1 MPPPTTRAR
10 APSSDTGAHPQ
21 FSKITPSAPA
31 APQVAAAVS
40 ASLAHVVDDGPVTG
54 RDVKELRDVTAQAIT
69 DVWTDSRQATANLA
83 GKINATNASLLADLN
98 ESFSAMGHRID
109 GLPSAVNITTPIPIP
124 SLPSFSGLDEDPTQF
139 SAWLAR
145 VEDIFDMLSPPLSS
159 AMKAKLQA
167 LDTADAVEQHLAG
180 TISDRLITPLSVA
193 PLEVK
198 TVNLRPTRPSFRIR
212 EPQVSRRSNSFQGRR
227 RSRSMVDVISRFNTD
242 RTVCYSC
249 GGLGHM
255 AHQCPSQRQQ
265 LGNTAITL
273 PLTIFHNLVLTNLS
287 EITQDHQLTEVWST
301 VNQEHFLRLDHPTS
315 PYRGTLQQPTSD
327 GFSLLS
333 LVFGVLKSL
342 VVLYCKLYYSTIF
355 DRLPL
360 PAHFRSSSNA
370 SATEAVA
377 NRAICPVFS
386 NNINTF
392 HVDLSKAE
400 VTDEERQQLQALFE
414 EFSDRISHDSYDLGS
429 YEHSQIDIRTTTNIP
444 PTRFRPPRIPVK
456 FQKELDEHINKLLRA
471 GRIVESDT
479 PWIHNTV
486 LVKKRDGSLRVCLDF
501 RPLNEIT
508 IPDHF
513 PLPGIEDI
521 LAKISGHRYYTTLDL
536 ASGYMQ
542 LLLSPES
549 QEKCGW
555 ATHRGIYQFVYLP
568 FGLKNAG
575 AYFSRAMSRILA
587 GLEDNCLAYLDD
599 IVVFNSDFPSH
610 LSTLRKVF
618 YRFRIY
624 NIKASGKKLSEI
636 ARTTITF
643 LGHEI
648 SGRSYSPAERNL
660 RAIQDFPTPTSIKE
674 VKAFVGMANF
684 FRKFIPNFSLI
695 ATPLYALLKANAKFT
710 WEAAQ
715 KEAFSR
721 LKTCLLSKP
730 CLAFPQDKEFFLHTD
745 GSQVAVGAAL
755 FQQASDSDHL
765 VAVGYFS
772 KALSDSQRKWSPT
785 HIELFAI
792 ISALRFF
799 RAIIYGNHTTIYSD
813 HRPLTFLLTH
823 NKTHDNLARWV
834 VELQSYDITIKYHK
848 GSSNVVADALSRS
861 VDKHVRFED
870 DAADST
876 DIIEFPVS
884 INCCAP
890 PTFSVRPPIIYL
902 TQATA
907 LRPYDAL
914 LEQKS
919 DAFCSP
925 LMTFLETQ
933 RFPDN
938 LSDDEKVA
946 FLKLAEQCV
955 LRSNGCLY
963 HVHGDR
969 NSHLKFERLV
979 VPEKLREP
987 VFIAFHSSPS
997 AGGHFNWRKTL
1008 TKIARKYYWP
1018 HMSEDVF
1025 SLARSCEACQ
1035 RKRAQQLNRE
1045 LLITVS
1051 SQGVF
1056 EKVYIDLTGPF
1067 HTSDSGNKYIVA
1079 MIDHFTKYVVAAPL
1093 PDCTAVTVA
1102 QAVMTECILKYG
1114 AMRQLISDN
1123 ASYFKGEDVVMIR
1136 VDLTRG
1142 HLAMDDLSPQQQLEA
1157 LVAHALARDENPDA
1171 TQQQQEQA
1179 SDTSSSVMQNVYLD
1193 YPEEALLASDVES
1206 MNLSP
1211 ASSLTL
1217 TASPPPGPSTDTQNL
1232 LIVPVPS
1239 TEEAKWTTVRDKPPT
1254 STPSGSPHGSTRRR
1268 RASSPLFAEE
1278 MLHEEPLA
1286 VPSSSSYHDHPF
1298 DIPAQPIQD
1307 DIVSLRERLFNTD
1320 MQGVSLL
1327 RPGTRPPI
1335 KHVLTPQRRPPP
1347 TFTPEGHSHYL
1358 IEHHPWAHLVSP
1370 RPIDVLQSRAI
1381 QPVLDL
1387 PTEEYRHLPSGGYRN
1402 THFAR
1407 SLFPRIAIRAHC
1419 PVLQIPFIELQHLED
1434 TIAFR
1439 DRTLRMIED
1448 LQDGTYDDFREID
1461 SPVQPDRL
1469 RCMLAPETWR
1479 GRRPVLPNKEER
1491 ERLLDRADRFDNF
1504 ESDHSV
1510 ALIKMLKLFN
1520 VTGAAHA
1527 ALPFLSDDHQT
1538 HWVAA
1543 VVPSLTVYT
1552 IRLNFVLHNMANE
1565 AGWAAQRPVAV
1576 WIAGSAS
1583 LAFVRVRSVTMDPDQ
1598 RTLAISTEAYQY
1610 SHRSI
1615 LGDVAKHARR
1625 VGPNLV
1631 VDVGVHLIK
1640 SPLASNPVYESISRA
1655 DLSITA
1661 PAGTFGD
1668 GVMNAMYGRAR
1679 IGCSPRHSQGVTEGN
1694 LRLGERT
1701 RAAAR
1706 DGRATPPAPSAS
1718 FNPMILPVVA
1728 SPRHTYFRINLPYC
1742 RLSYADIGAINH
1754 VTCQ

>member
-10 APSSDTGAHPQ
+10 APSSDIGAHPQ

-159 AMKAKLQA
+159 AMKAKLVKGHLQGLAREKLNQLTSEQRDDYDTLVAELRKSFEGPHRRRLARQALAGCRQQPGESCFSFANRILHLVRAITAGQDPVLQEERLLEEFVSRLRTDIKFHVRNSNPTSFQQA
-167 LDTADAVEQHLAG
+167 LDTADAVEQHLAE
-180 TISDRLITPLSVA
+180 TISDRLITPSAEDAPVAWSMLFRGLIPIVLSVILVEA
-193 PLEVK
+193 SDIWL
-198 TVNLRPTRPSFRIR
+198 TS
-212 EPQVSRRSNSFQGRR
+212 
-227 RSRSMVDVISRFNTD
+227 
-242 RTVCYSC
+242 
-249 GGLGHM
+249 
-255 AHQCPSQRQQ
+255 AHP
-265 LGNTAITL
+265 N
-273 PLTIFHNLVLTNLS
+273 V
-287 EITQDHQLTEVWST
+287 
-301 VNQEHFLRLDHPTS
+301 
-315 PYRGTLQQPTSD
+315 
-327 GFSLLS
+327 
-333 LVFGVLKSL
+333 
-342 VVLYCKLYYSTIF
+342 
-355 DRLPL
+355 
-360 PAHFRSSSNA
+360 SSS
-370 SATEAVA
+370 
-377 NRAICPVFS
+377 
-386 NNINTF
+386 
-392 HVDLSKAE
+392 
-400 VTDEERQQLQALFE
+400 
-414 EFSDRISHDSYDLGS
+414 
-429 YEHSQIDIRTTTNIP
+429 
-444 PTRFRPPRIPVK
+444 
-456 FQKELDEHINKLLRA
+456 
-471 GRIVESDT
+471 
-479 PWIHNTV
+479 
-486 LVKKRDGSLRVCLDF
+486 
-501 RPLNEIT
+501 
-508 IPDHF
+508 
-513 PLPGIEDI
+513 
-521 LAKISGHRYYTTLDL
+521 
-536 ASGYMQ
+536 
-542 LLLSPES
+542 
-549 QEKCGW
+549 
-555 ATHRGIYQFVYLP
+555 
-568 FGLKNAG
+568 
-575 AYFSRAMSRILA
+575 
-587 GLEDNCLAYLDD
+587 
-599 IVVFNSDFPSH
+599 
-610 LSTLRKVF
+610 
-618 YRFRIY
+618 
-624 NIKASGKKLSEI
+624 
-636 ARTTITF
+636 
-643 LGHEI
+643 
-648 SGRSYSPAERNL
+648 
-660 RAIQDFPTPTSIKE
+660 
-674 VKAFVGMANF
+674 
-684 FRKFIPNFSLI
+684 
-695 ATPLYALLKANAKFT
+695 
-710 WEAAQ
+710 
-715 KEAFSR
+715 
-721 LKTCLLSKP
+721 
-730 CLAFPQDKEFFLHTD
+730 
-745 GSQVAVGAAL
+745 
-755 FQQASDSDHL
+755 
-765 VAVGYFS
+765 
-772 KALSDSQRKWSPT
+772 
-785 HIELFAI
+785 
-792 ISALRFF
+792 
-799 RAIIYGNHTTIYSD
+799 
-813 HRPLTFLLTH
+813 
-823 NKTHDNLARWV
+823 
-834 VELQSYDITIKYHK
+834 
-848 GSSNVVADALSRS
+848 
-861 VDKHVRFED
+861 
-870 DAADST
+870 
-876 DIIEFPVS
+876 
-884 INCCAP
+884 
-890 PTFSVRPPIIYL
+890 
-902 TQATA
+902 
-907 LRPYDAL
+907 
-914 LEQKS
+914 
-919 DAFCSP
+919 
-925 LMTFLETQ
+925 ETQ
-933 RFPDN
+933 
-938 LSDDEKVA
+938 
-946 FLKLAEQCV
+946 
-955 LRSNGCLY
+955 
-963 HVHGDR
+963 
-969 NSHLKFERLV
+969 
-979 VPEKLREP
+979 
-987 VFIAFHSSPS
+987 
-997 AGGHFNWRKTL
+997 
-1008 TKIARKYYWP
+1008 
-1018 HMSEDVF
+1018 
-1025 SLARSCEACQ
+1025 
-1035 RKRAQQLNRE
+1035 
-1045 LLITVS
+1045 
-1051 SQGVF
+1051 
-1056 EKVYIDLTGPF
+1056 
-1067 HTSDSGNKYIVA
+1067 
-1079 MIDHFTKYVVAAPL
+1079 
-1093 PDCTAVTVA
+1093 
-1102 QAVMTECILKYG
+1102 
-1114 AMRQLISDN
+1114 
-1123 ASYFKGEDVVMIR
+1123 IR

-1171 TQQQQEQA
+1171 TQRQQEQA

-1402 THFAR
+1402 TRFAR

-1491 ERLLDRADRFDNF
+1491 EWLLDRADRFDNF

-1598 RTLAISTEAYQY
+1598 RTLAISTEAYHY

-1679 IGCSPRHSQGVTEGN
+1679 IGCSPRHSQAPVSTQLTSTSFSLKGRRISLNDDQQKAISLAFTGYPVVGIQAAFGTGKTVIGALLAAHLCKANISVIVTSTTNAAVAQFAETFLALDDFNDVPMVRYVSDSATAAENAYTTPSDLNVILKGLGEKYEAKMTSTERNRCHEFKEGRDVLEQALRDPERALQMSEEQSEECYISDKYVSRNLQKMVDLMFRLHAPAVIFATTSSLINIIGPKGIFRKHMSRFSVLIGDEASQIPEPVVVTLAMRLPTVRHVYIGDAHQLQPHVRCPRSSNMAIFGARSVMEILMKARAVPIAPLRTTFRGHPSLLELPNRVAYSGALVSGVRAEERQMLLTAMKFPSPGVPYMFINVPADSTRSTSKSHFNTAEAEACWHLVHLLLENGISKDDIAIITFYRAQFN
-1694 LRLGERT
+1694 RMQEQAQRLGVELATVDSVQGREKEVVIILTTRT
-1701 RAAAR
+1701 DAELGTAEFLDDYRRMNVALTRCRQGQFVFGHAEALSR
-1706 DGRATPPAPSAS
+1706 IPFWSRVLSWSRSLNAVVDHNRIDEYFHNHKVPSEFSNFSSA
-1718 FNPMILPVVA
+1718 F
-1728 SPRHTYFRINLPYC
+1728 
-1742 RLSYADIGAINH
+1742 
-1754 VTCQ
+1754 